1 MDVQEMLAALQQQ
14 QEELERLAEQQ
25 QASAARFDAD
35 EQMRVAEA
43 IEDPVERTRAVQD
56 VLRLQSAIVSSQA
69 TNLAMRR
76 IIELERSVISLAER
90 VRRVEQALGDR

>member
-1 MDVQEMLAALQQQ
+1 MDVHEMLAALQQQ